1 MCKFHDDN
9 SGKDLTL
16 SLASNEDAFVST
28 RNDRIDASLKNKKE
42 KILCFENKKLSNGS
56 SIDNN
61 NDKFLPIVKSLF
73 FFSFIII
80 CYSPG
85 KTKCPRFCYYNNS
98 TPLFSSTSSSIFHP
112 SFKNPLQPSLIHPS
126 SIVLINRNE
135 EDKEEK

>member
-9 SGKDLTL
+9 LGKDLTL

-28 RNDRIDASLKNKKE
+28 RNDRINASLKNKKE

-56 SIDNN
+56 PIDNN

-80 CYSPG
+80 YYLPG

-98 TPLFSSTSSSIFHP
+98 TPLFSTSSTSSSIFHLP
-112 SFKNPLQPSLIHPS
+112 FKNPLQTSLIYPS
-126 SIVLINRNE
+126 SIIHRP
-135 EDKEEK
+135 DK